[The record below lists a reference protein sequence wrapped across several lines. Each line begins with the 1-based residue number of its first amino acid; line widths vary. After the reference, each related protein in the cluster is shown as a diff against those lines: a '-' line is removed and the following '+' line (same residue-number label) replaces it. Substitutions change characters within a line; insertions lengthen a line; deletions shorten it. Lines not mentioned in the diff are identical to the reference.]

1 MTGTAPAEG
10 AACYTAWTTYSDDTC
25 ATAVTADDAAWNAL
39 KLTASKKADP
49 DCTAATDVFLT
60 KCDNGKITA
69 LVCSAATT
77 GADKEIAYTK
87 YDGTECVKVGDTG
100 KFAKF
105 TPAGWTAAPAAETAN
120 ATNATNATGAKSLA
134 AAVAAGALAV
144 AATQF

>member
-10 AACYTAWTTYSDDTC
+10 AACYTGFTAFSDATC
-25 ATAVTADDAAWNAL
+25 ATSDSAAETAWKDL
-39 KLTASKKADP
+39 KLTGTKTAA
-49 DCTAATDVFLT
+49 DCTGTEPYLT
-60 KCDNGKITA
+60 KCENGKITA

-77 GADKEIAYTK
+77 GAEKSVEYTK
-87 YDGTECVKVGDTG
+87 YDGSECIKVADTTTYV
-100 KFAKF
+100 KF
-105 TPAGWTAAPAAETAN
+105 TPAGWTAAPAAADAN